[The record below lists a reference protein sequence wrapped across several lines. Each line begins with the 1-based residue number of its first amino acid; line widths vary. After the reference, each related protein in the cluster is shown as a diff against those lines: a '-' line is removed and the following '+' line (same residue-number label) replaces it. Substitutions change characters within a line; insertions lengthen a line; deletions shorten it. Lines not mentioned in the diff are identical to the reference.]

1 MSKNRTG
8 MSCFSVITRLILL
21 FVICLW
27 IAILYGK
34 YVGYQPGTV
43 FL

>member
-8 MSCFSVITRLILL
+8 ILCFNIVTRIVLFIVMCVWILL
-21 FVICLW
+21 
-27 IAILYGK
+27 LYGK

>member
-1 MSKNRTG
+1 MSKDRTG
-8 MSCFSVITRLILL
+8 MSCFSWITRVILV
-21 FVICLW
+21 FVMCIW
-27 IAILYGK
+27 IAVLYGK